1 MKIELGGE
9 GGGASRGKHMDSNRE
24 SDRNE
29 QS

>member
-9 GGGASRGKHMDSNRE
+9 GGASRGKHMDSNRE